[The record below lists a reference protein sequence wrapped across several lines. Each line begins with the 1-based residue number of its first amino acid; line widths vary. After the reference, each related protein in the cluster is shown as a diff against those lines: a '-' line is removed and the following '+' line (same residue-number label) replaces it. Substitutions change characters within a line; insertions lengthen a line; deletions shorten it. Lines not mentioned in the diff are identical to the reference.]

1 MSQHNKNLR
10 ALTTLQLLILEG
22 MIIGFFFFGLSEDEV
37 VSKMNNSLDDF
48 KKD

>member
-10 ALTTLQLLILEG
+10 ALTILQLLILEG
-22 MIIGFFFFGLSEDEV
+22 MIIGIFFGSSEDEV

-48 KKD
+48 KND